1 MDIYLKQQQQMN
13 SQIIPENQISM
24 QNINYTPMLKQNN
37 NNYESS
43 SQLQTIPQQIPQST
57 IMYPLN
63 SVKANPNAFNML
75 QIEQQQGINDSDQ
88 HQTPS
93 TLFPGNTTELS
104 SLTNNIL
111 SNDSQENAK
120 KNTISISPSSDSI
133 LENQSENNSQDTK
146 SETTNNSEI
155 KQRKQNQL
163 ANYTLQEIK
172 GIIPNAGP
180 DQQHVFVCRF
190 SDSVSDEY
198 VPNKQM
204 RKRYALQ
211 LIKFYESHMEPNVPR
226 PDGSKAENTDNT

>member
-75 QIEQQQGINDSDQ
+75 HIEQQGINDSNQ

-93 TLFPGNTTELS
+93 TLFPGNNTELS

-155 KQRKQNQL
+155 DRK
-163 ANYTLQEIK
+163 
-172 GIIPNAGP
+172 
-180 DQQHVFVCRF
+180 
-190 SDSVSDEY
+190 SV
-198 VPNKQM
+198 V
-204 RKRYALQ
+204 
-211 LIKFYESHMEPNVPR
+211 
-226 PDGSKAENTDNT
+226 